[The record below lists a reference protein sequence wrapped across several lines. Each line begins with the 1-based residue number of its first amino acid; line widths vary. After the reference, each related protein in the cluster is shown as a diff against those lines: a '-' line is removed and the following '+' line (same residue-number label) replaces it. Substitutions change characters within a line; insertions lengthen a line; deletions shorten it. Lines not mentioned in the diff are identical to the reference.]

1 MRKVLLALVLI
12 ASLTSIGAT
21 IAHPTVSFAREETA
35 AAAGTAAVS
44 PEMAEAN
51 AAADAAY
58 SANQAAAGNAV
69 VDAIGEGFK
78 WLLGLSLKLFLQIFV
93 WIFEILIGITTIV
106 LAILGTLFNYVINQ
120 MVVEMGKYVTSSTAE
135 GVRVAWGIMRDIANI
150 AIIGGLVAIA
160 IGTILHLQNVN
171 IKNVLAKLLI
181 GALLVNFSYF
191 FAGAV
196 IDSSNFLATKIYESV
211 ISADKQ
217 CVANKSCNLASTFM
231 ELVQIQGL
239 RDNEAQVSNSLFDPS
254 SYSSTN
260 GDKEMLGNGTL
271 WNQLLFNILLLIFE
285 LVTIFIFLS
294 AITLLMGR
302 FVALILLLITS
313 PVGIVAFMLPATS
326 KYAKEWWEALF
337 TQAFFAPVYFLLV
350 GFSFTIIR
358 SSKDAIFNATAS
370 GETTIGLVLTF
381 IVAAIFMLQSLKIAK
396 QMSEKASQF
405 ADIYKAADKLGG
417 WAPKLYATGV
427 TTGGKFLGA
436 LAARETIGR
445 FGDWATP
452 RYRELAARNRW
463 DQNKNP
469 MVRGADRWV
478 QERLGKMKSQKFF
491 GFDDFGSVKDKRK
504 AREVE
509 LGEVGKDETQKAE
522 LEGRWTKDERKLY
535 KALKKK
541 SAAGTLTA
549 AEQDELDA
557 LRKKDPKTLTSREA
571 ARLAELAK
579 KLTVDEKK
587 TMEELDERK
596 REGGA
601 LGKMN
606 RMENAFR
613 AEYDAGR
620 ERLKIGQDRL
630 EELRARSK
638 SGTLL
643 AHEKA
648 ELQNLEKLD
657 AAGKVGKEAR
667 LETWSE
673 FWDRQEARG
682 ELGRKHL
689 FKGELDALKA
699 KGLAGTLTAKE
710 RGRLAELE
718 NAHPDEGAGEDQ
730 WAYHERMDAAK
741 LDGKNSYRKSRTDA
755 EAIYASISSGFWERE
770 YDKNPRALLKLAK
783 ILPNSQWLEVRKDP
797 KIRRDIKNEM
807 IKSRYG
813 VWAQNVRNIQRKVD
827 SGEFL
832 EGGEVYG
839 ANTLA
844 LFNDQKKNIPTSDEM
859 QDLLLSDAIFDEST
873 GERFQDLRKLAVF
886 PQVFSS
892 SVFADIKDKKLLP
905 TTEQRDFG
913 SEKRRPLDRVR
924 DQQAGAYMLFGL
936 QSRDH
941 LPYEDGTVNYHGAE
955 RAVKWAEET
964 LKKDGKTQK
973 LIDRAKADPTS
984 VSQSDLKLAEDNQ
997 RYAQMV
1003 IDAQKDGFNP
1013 LQSEVDRRIAG
1024 ISEAEYREYEA
1035 KGIKREELRD
1045 AKRLQAMTEAKN
1057 RYLEARQNG
1066 TLDDPATREA
1076 FLRDP
1081 ANFAIHR
1088 FVQTEEATRGY
1099 YRGKNP
1105 REIKAI
1111 FNNRTWWSTNTPIGV
1126 DADQLQSLEGQDIA
1140 ERQEFFAQLLT
1151 RGDDSMI
1158 ANYAGNEHM
1167 KSIFGWPTPERIRR
1181 INLWR
1186 QAMNKAPLPEV
1197 FSEEAITAS
1206 FGGEASEPPTGG
1218 GPSGGG
1224 GPSFTPSGGGPRRP
1238 APSAPEPAD
1247 IPDFTP
1253 PSDFSPPE
1261 PPEDADTTFTER
1273 QAADIAEA
1281 EAAER
1286 NRGGV
1291 PIDPGS
1297 SSNDY
1302 SVAPTDEAP
1311 VVEAPVVTPQAA
1323 PTQAAPEPALSPE
1336 DYFGRFNRDVPYSE
1350 DQIQKAQ
1357 SYMSDWTD
1365 DQIVTLP
1372 PRIITLALP
1381 GIQRPSTVLKILERY
1396 GSNPEMRRSIVA
1408 GFQELDRRGK
1418 LTGDIARM
1426 VRSWEN
1432 PS

>member
-1 MRKVLLALVLI
+1 MRKVFVILSILVALAGVMVP
-12 ASLTSIGAT
+12 TGAAFALDNT
-21 IAHPTVSFAREETA
+21 GGDQGSPGGLATVA
-35 AAAGTAAVS
+35 
-44 PEMAEAN
+44 PEMAAAN
-51 AAADAAY
+51 AEAAQTYNENQGQIGSMAIDAVLGAL
-58 SANQAAAGNAV
+58 GNTILNVIA
-69 VDAIGEGFK
+69 F
-78 WLLGLSLKLFLQIFV
+78 
-93 WIFEILIGITTIV
+93 IFEILIRIV
-106 LAILGTLFNYVINQ
+106 TFFLAILGSFFNFVIDQ
-120 MVVEMGKYVTSSTAE
+120 MVVQMGRYVTSSSAQ
-135 GVRVAWGIMRDIANI
+135 GVRTAWGIMRDLANI

-160 IGTILHLQNVN
+160 IGTILHLKNVN
-171 IKNVLAKLLI
+171 AKNVLAKLII
-181 GALLVNFSYF
+181 GAILVNFSYF

-196 IDSSNFLATKIYESV
+196 IDSSNFLATKIYQSV
-211 ISADKQ
+211 ISADKD
-217 CVANKSCNLASTFM
+217 CADNNKCNLASTFM
-231 ELVQIQGL
+231 GLVNIQGL
-239 RDNEAQVSNSLFDPS
+239 RDNEGTLMNNWTSISATSEGVKVVSNDGMLNKLVFD
-254 SYSSTN
+254 
-260 GDKEMLGNGTL
+260 
-271 WNQLLFNILLLIFE
+271 ILLLIFE

-294 AITLLMGR
+294 AISLLVGR
-302 FVALILLLITS
+302 FVALILVLITS
-313 PVGIVAFMLPATS
+313 PVGIVAFMLPTTS

-337 TQAFFAPVYFLLV
+337 SQAFFAPVYFLLV

-358 SSKDAIFNATAS
+358 SSKDAIFSATAS
-370 GETTIGLVLTF
+370 AESIIGLMLTF
-381 IVAAIFMLQSLKIAK
+381 IVAAIFMLQSLKVAK
-396 QMSEKASQF
+396 DLSERAKQF
-405 ADIYKAADKLGG
+405 ADIYKASNQLTG
-417 WAPKLYATGV
+417 WMPKAY
-427 TTGGKFLGA
+427 TTGLKFTGA
-436 LAARETIGR
+436 IAARQAIG
-445 FGDWATP
+445 GTADWLAP
-452 RYRELAARNRW
+452 RYREWAARNRF
-463 DQNKNP
+463 DQNKTP
-469 MVRGADRWV
+469 VLGAMLRAGDRWA
-478 QERLGKMKSQKFF
+478 QERLAQAKGQKFF
-491 GFDDFGSVKDKRK
+491 GFDDYGSVKEKRK

-509 LGEVGKDETQKAE
+509 LGEVEKDEKQRAE
-522 LEGRWTKDERKLY
+522 LNGTWTRDEKKLY

-541 SAAGTLTA
+541 AGAGILTA
-549 AEQDELDA
+549 AEQNELDE
-557 LRKKDPKTLTSREA
+557 LRKKDPKTLTAREV
-571 ARLAELAK
+571 ARLAELGK

-587 TMEELDERK
+587 KMEELDERK

-601 LGKMN
+601 LGKMD
-606 RMENAFR
+606 RMENAFS
-613 AEYDAGR
+613 AEYAAGN
-620 ERLKIGQDRL
+620 ERLRIGQDRL
-630 EELRARSK
+630 EELRTKAK
-638 SGTLL
+638 SGALL

-648 ELQNLEKLD
+648 ELQNLEKLNTE
-657 AAGKVGKEAR
+657 GKVNREGR

-673 FWDRQEARG
+673 FWDRQESRG

-689 FKGELDALKA
+689 FKGELDDLKA

-710 RGRLAELE
+710 RGRLTDLE
-718 NAHPDEGAGEDQ
+718 NANPDEGAGEDK

-770 YDKNPRALLKLAK
+770 YDKDPKSIIKLAK

-797 KIRRDIKNEM
+797 KIRRDIKNAM

-813 VWAQNVRNIQRKVD
+813 VWAQNVRNIQRNVD

-859 QDLLLSDAIFDEST
+859 QDLLLSDAVFDEST

-964 LKKDGKTQK
+964 LNENGKTQR
-973 LIDRAKADPTS
+973 LINKARFDPNS
-984 VSQSDLKLAEDNQ
+984 VSQSDLRLAESNQ
-997 RYAQMV
+997 RYAKMV
-1003 IDAQKDGFNP
+1003 IAAQKEGFNP
-1013 LQSEVDRRIAG
+1013 LQSEVDRRIAN
-1024 ISEAEYREYEA
+1024 INEAEYREYEA

-1045 AKRLQAMTEAKN
+1045 AKRLQVMTEAKN
-1057 RYLEARQNG
+1057 RYLEAQRNG

-1076 FLRDP
+1076 FLQDP

-1206 FGGEASEPPTGG
+1206 FGGETPEPPTGR
-1218 GPSGGG
+1218 GPGGGG
-1224 GPSFTPSGGGPRRP
+1224 GPTFTPGGGGPRGP
-1238 APSAPEPAD
+1238 TPSAPEPVNV
-1247 IPDFTP
+1247 PGFVP
-1253 PSDFSPPE
+1253 PSDFSAPE
-1261 PPEDADTTFTER
+1261 PFEDGGVDTDTTFTER

-1311 VVEAPVVTPQAA
+1311 VAEAPTVTTQAA
-1323 PTQAAPEPALSPE
+1323 PTQAAPEPTLSPE
-1336 DYFGRFNRDVPYSE
+1336 DYFNSFDRNVPYSE
-1350 DQIQKAQ
+1350 EQIRKAE

-1381 GIQRPSTVLKILERY
+1381 GIKRPSTVLKILERY
-1396 GSNPEMRRSIVA
+1396 GSNADMRRSIIA
-1408 GFQELDRRGK
+1408 GFKELDRRGK

-1432 PS
+1432 PV